1 MRARSCAP
9 ATCRRRVRPGA
20 VARTVRTCA
29 ALVTCR
35 ASRGER
41 SLLEVARIRAT
52 SAASGP
58 RRVRIPARAHWPGS
72 AGPRPNR
79 ETFALEGDPET
90 AALSDFVAL
99 GRTPGR
105 LRARLGAVVRCRSM
119 TLAPIEAARWLGGLG
134 SAAGTNEVV
143 GLAVEE
149 S

>member
-1 MRARSCAP
+1 MR
-9 ATCRRRVRPGA
+9 TCRRPRSLQG
-20 VARTVRTCA
+20 
-29 ALVTCR
+29 
-35 ASRGER
+35 SRGER
-41 SLLEVARIRAT
+41 SLLEVARIRAEFGGVR
-52 SAASGP
+52 AAARADSGP
-58 RRVRIPARAHWPGS
+58 CALAGS

-99 GRTPGR
+99 GRAPGR

-119 TLAPIEAARWLGGLG
+119 TLARIEAARWLGGLG